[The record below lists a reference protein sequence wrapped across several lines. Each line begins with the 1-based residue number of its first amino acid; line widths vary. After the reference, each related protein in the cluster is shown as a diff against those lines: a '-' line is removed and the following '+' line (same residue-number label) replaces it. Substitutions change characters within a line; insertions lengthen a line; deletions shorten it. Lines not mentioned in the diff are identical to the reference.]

1 MSLPDNGVDGES
13 FLLLT
18 EPDLSGIRRKL
29 IVKLN
34 ALKKVDKKTIEVSKV
49 FSLWSAMF
57 NSEGNNYYPMQYLIC
72 S

>member
-18 EPDLSGIRRKL
+18 EADLAEMIKAVGIRRKL

-34 ALKKVDKKTIEVSKV
+34 ALKKVDKKTIEVSRV

-57 NSEGNNYYPMQYLIC
+57 NSEGNNYT
-72 S
+72 